1 MRVFAL
7 FFACY
12 FAVLGCLSCAV
23 EDVRAEAGYAATVQA
38 DPHHCPTPADDW
50 CSPLCQC
57 HCCPGF
63 AVPQAQV
70 VVFIDQPNAPT
81 AAVRFCTQPAPTE
94 LVRSRATPWQ
104 PPQVA

>member
-23 EDVRAEAGYAATVQA
+23 DEVRAEAGHAATVQA
-38 DPHHCPTPADDW
+38 DPHHCPAPAADW

-63 AVPQAQV
+63 AVPQVPA
-70 VVFIDQPNAPT
+70 VVFMGQPSPPQAALRFRHRPT
-81 AAVRFCTQPAPTE
+81 LVV

-104 PPQVA
+104 PPQEA